1 MIDTYTIYGGEGI
14 DQGSRTQMDNA
25 IALPSARKAALM
37 PDAHLG
43 YGLPIGGVLATEG
56 TILPYGVGM
65 DIACRMRITLAGDAH
80 PLTVQALI
88 DNCPQENR
96 YLDDALTKGTRFGMG
111 NDYTRSGRQNHPVM
125 DDPEWDST
133 PFLKGLKDK
142 AWNQLG
148 TSGGGNHF
156 VEFGIVEGLG
166 TQGIALMSHSGSRG
180 SGHAVCVHFTRI
192 AKELNPAGELSW
204 LDLNTEAG
212 QEYWH
217 AMNLMGRYAAANH
230 EVIHRNVFRIAGLS
244 PTMHVENHHNFAW
257 MEKHDGKDLIVHR
270 KGATPAGLGD
280 TGVIPGSMATSAY
293 IVKGKGNA
301 DSICSAS
308 HGAGRLMS
316 RSAAKKA
323 FSWPMWQRYLDVAGV
338 RLLQGG
344 LDEVPGAY
352 KPIDEVMAA
361 QTDLVEVVGRFSPKI
376 VMMAA
381 AQKRGRR

>member
-1 MIDTYTIYGGEGI
+1 MIDSYNIYGGDGI

-65 DIACRMRITLAGDAH
+65 DIACRMRITLAAAH
-80 PLTVQALI
+80 PLMLNVLEG
-88 DNCPQENR
+88 NCPQENA
-96 YLDDALTKGTRFGMG
+96 YLDKGLREGTRFGMG
-111 NDYTRSGRQNHPVM
+111 NDYSPGERQSHPVM
-125 DDPEWDST
+125 DDPEWDTT
-133 PFLKGLKDK
+133 PFLRELKDK

-156 VEFGIVEGLG
+156 VEWGLC
-166 TQGIALMSHSGSRG
+166 TYNTREYIALMSHSGSRG
-180 SGHAVCVHFTRI
+180 CGHQVCTHYTKI

-204 LDLNTEAG
+204 LDLNSEAG

-230 EVIHRNVFRIAGLS
+230 EVIHRNVFRIAGLGRGA
-244 PTMHVENHHNFAW
+244 HVENHHNFAW
-257 MEKHDGKDLIVHR
+257 MEEHDGKDLIVHR
-270 KGATPAGLGD
+270 KGATPAAIGD
-280 TGVIPGSMATSAY
+280 MGVIPGSMATPAY
-293 IVKGKGNA
+293 IVSGKGNA

-323 FSWPMWQRYLDVAGV
+323 FNWPEWQDYLGERGV

-352 KPIDEVMAA
+352 KDITKVMAA
-361 QTDLVEVVGRFSPKI
+361 QSDLVDIVGAFIPKI
-376 VMMAA
+376 VMMAPP
-381 AQKRGRR
+381 QKRGRR